1 MGHPELVAAASS
13 SSSWMTWAM
22 ISVSVSEVNLWP
34 LAMRAFFQLEI
45 VFDDAVVDDDEGA
58 GAVAVGVGVF
68 FGGAAVGGPAGVAD
82 AVGAVDGVFGEDV
95 GEVAELAGGSAELEG
110 VAAAGDGDAG
120 GVVSAV
126 LEAGEA
132 FHDDGDAGL
141 RTDVTD
147 DSTHEESIEE
157 RARVC

>member
-1 MGHPELVAAASS
+1 MAAVGAAAASS

-22 ISVSVSEVNLWP
+22 ISVSVSEANLWP
-34 LAMRAFFQLEI
+34 LAMRACLELEV
-45 VFDDAVVDDDEGA
+45 VFDDAVVHDDEGA

-82 AVGAVDGVFGEDV
+82 AVGAVDGVCRARMASRLRSLPG
-95 GEVAELAGGSAELEG
+95 ARRSWSG

-120 GVVSAV
+120 GVIAAV

-141 RTDVTD
+141 RADVTD
-147 DSTHEESIEE
+147 DSAHRQSVED
-157 RARVC
+157 RG